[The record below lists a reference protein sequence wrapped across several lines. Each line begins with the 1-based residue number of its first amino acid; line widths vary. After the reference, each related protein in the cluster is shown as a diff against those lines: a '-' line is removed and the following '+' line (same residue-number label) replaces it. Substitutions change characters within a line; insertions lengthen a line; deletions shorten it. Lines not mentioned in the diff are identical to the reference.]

1 MNSAYTKVSLCIA
14 IAIFASSCSYVTMQR
29 PDELEKDMPVCVSNR
44 LAPSIDSTI
53 AAASAI
59 STIVFATIAVDW
71 ATRERSRYDDTR
83 GVAAGTS
90 LFAAG
95 SAVFGAPWTASAV
108 SGFKRAKACEELKN
122 NYVDERRA
130 ARDKSAGQDDVAG
143 LRRGRRGSR

>member
-1 MNSAYTKVSLCIA
+1 MNSICTKVSLCIA

-29 PDELEKDMPVCVSNR
+29 PDKLEKEMPVCVSNR

-59 STIVFATIAVDW
+59 STIVFATIAADW
-71 ATRERSRYDDTR
+71 TTRETSGGGNTA
-83 GVAAGTS
+83 VAVGTS

-95 SAVFGAPWTASAV
+95 SAVFGAAWTASAV

-122 NYVDERRA
+122 SYYVDERRA
-130 ARDKSAGQDDVAG
+130 AQH
-143 LRRGRRGSR
+143 